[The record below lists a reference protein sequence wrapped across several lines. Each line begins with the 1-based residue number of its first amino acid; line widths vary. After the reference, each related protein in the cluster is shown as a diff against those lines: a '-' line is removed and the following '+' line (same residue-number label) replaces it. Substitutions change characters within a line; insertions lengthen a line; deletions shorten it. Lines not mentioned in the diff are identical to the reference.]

1 MPNSSKRTYLEIA
14 FVTTILLGSIVFLIV
29 GPKAT
34 SKVYDC
40 SLAEISP
47 DYPIEV
53 RQQCRKLRSDKINE
67 QKN

>member
-1 MPNSSKRTYLEIA
+1 MPNSIKRTHLEIA
-14 FVTTILLGSIVFLIV
+14 FVTIVVIGSIVFLTV
-29 GPKAT
+29 GPKTT

-47 DYPIEV
+47 DYPVEV
-53 RQQCRKLRSDKINE
+53 KQQCRKLRTDKINE